1 MAAAQ
6 YSVGKINTIK
16 LATGI
21 LKKQRQCNYF
31 TRFYITLYYIN
42 EITISPLA
50 SNGDRPFCKHPPRA
64 NYRPLE
70 ELHLSRFHMG
80 FTKRRSWLPLALT
93 LFKYSIIQEVLDS
106 TT

>member
-6 YSVGKINTIK
+6 YSVGKIEINTIK

-21 LKKQRQCNYF
+21 QCIYF
-31 TRFYITLYYIN
+31 TRFYITLYHIN